1 MGGAGGGIGRR
12 RRFHG
17 AAEPGHGRRAG
28 SRRRFRS
35 IHIPGYAA
43 TAGAIDTLPVAGALA
58 VPVVQGKM
66 LHSLAGILGVTWT
79 RTTLAEVPGCLGAGA
94 LLRFG
99 TQFGVRQLAKPC
111 RDTAP

>member
-1 MGGAGGGIGRR
+1 MS
-12 RRFHG
+12 HVW
-17 AAEPGHGRRAG
+17 
-28 SRRRFRS
+28 
-35 IHIPGYAA
+35 GYAA

-79 RTTLAEVPGCLGAGA
+79 RTTLAEFSGCLGAGA

-99 TQFGVRQLAKPC
+99 AQFGVRQLVKLVPGYGTLIGEPPPVSQALPRHTGWGMPPC
-111 RDTAP
+111 CT